1 MIAMY
6 PGTFDPITNGH
17 IDIIER
23 ATKLFDNVIVAVA
36 SDSGKST
43 LFGLEERAAL
53 LRSVTDPSK
62 VSVETFEGL
71 TVHFAQRRG
80 VKTIIR
86 GLRMISDFEFEFQM
100 ALTNRVL
107 AEEMETIFMMPR
119 QDCLYISSRM
129 VKELFALKGDITQFV
144 PTTVVEALAKKM
156 RVRV

>member
-6 PGTFDPITNGH
+6 PGTFDPMTNGH

-23 ATKLFDNVIVAVA
+23 ATKLIDKVIVAVA
-36 SDSGKST
+36 ADSGKNT
-43 LFGLEERAAL
+43 LFGLDERAEL
-53 LRSVTDPSK
+53 IRSVTDPAK
-62 VSVETFEGL
+62 VSVETFTGL
-71 TVHFAQRRG
+71 TVHFAQKRG

-107 AEEMETIFMMPR
+107 AEEMETIFMMPK

-129 VKELFALKGDITQFV
+129 VKELFALKGDISQFV
-144 PTTVVEALAKKM
+144 PPQVVAALASKM
-156 RVRV
+156 KVRS